1 MTHSPIR
8 AVRRQQGF
16 TLIELVC
23 AIVLLAILSAV
34 ALPKLIELGAD
45 ARLASVNGLAGAV
58 RTAASNAYAMCL
70 VKDSKCG
77 YLVLGT
83 VSVTAPNGV
92 QGKLFN
98 GYPSALL
105 TAGFSHISHWV
116 TYTGFTM
123 DTSVASVVVFSLPTA
138 PVPADCS
145 VTYSAVG
152 IYGNVPVITTA
163 TSGC

>member
-1 MTHSPIR
+1 MTHAKR
-8 AVRRQQGF
+8 HAVHRTHGY

-23 AIVLLAILSAV
+23 VIVLLSILAAM
-34 ALPKLIELGAD
+34 ALPKYIELGTD
-45 ARLASVNGLAGAV
+45 ARLASVRGLAGAV

-70 VKDSKCG
+70 VKDSQCG